1 MLAASRARTGAYG
14 EKDGNPMMRRFL
26 PGIAALLLALALQ
39 AIAPGAAVAQGQPLQ
54 GVRVVKVIMPEP
66 GEQGQTCGLERQA
79 LEQAFFEPLGKR
91 GWGEA
96 ASGTGYRLFLRT
108 TTITYVE
115 GTCITYAEAQLLLIT
130 RYFGADGQQEQ
141 SGKVLIWADGG
152 LYASDT
158 REHAET
164 VKRAMRGLAERL
176 GARWDAV
183 N

>member
-1 MLAASRARTGAYG
+1 MMSRS
-14 EKDGNPMMRRFL
+14 L
-26 PGIAALLLALALQ
+26 PGVAALLLALGLQ
-39 AIAPGAAVAQGQPLQ
+39 GIAPGAAFAQGQPLHD
-54 GVRVVKVIMPEP
+54 VRVVKVTMPEP
-66 GEQGQTCGLERQA
+66 GEQGQTCGLARQA
-79 LEQAFFEPLGKR
+79 LERAFFEPLGKR
-91 GWGEA
+91 GWREA

-108 TTITYVE
+108 TTITYVQD
-115 GTCITYAEAQLLLIT
+115 TCITYAEAQLLLIT
-130 RYFGADGQQEQ
+130 RYFDATGQQEQ

-164 VKRAMRGLAERL
+164 VKRAMRGLGERL

>member
-1 MLAASRARTGAYG
+1 
-14 EKDGNPMMRRFL
+14 MMCRFL
-26 PGIAALLLALALQ
+26 PGVVALLSALALQ
-39 AIAPGAAVAQGQPLQ
+39 MLTPGAAAAQSQPLHD
-54 GVRVVKVIMPEP
+54 VRVVKVIMPEP
-66 GEQGQTCGLERQA
+66 GEQGQSCGLERQA
-79 LEQAFFEPLGKR
+79 LERAAFEPLGKR
-91 GWGEA
+91 GWREA

-115 GTCITYAEAQLLLIT
+115 DTCVTYAEAHLLLIT
-130 RYFGADGQQEQ
+130 RYIDAAGQQEQ

-164 VKRAMRGLAERL
+164 VKRAMRGLGEKL
-176 GARWDAV
+176 GARWDAA